1 MNISELK
8 KKARE
13 YELRGD
19 YKKALETYQTVLK
32 YENNDPE
39 TLFRIGQILIKFK
52 QEKKAGEFLLKSFE
66 IFEKQGIYDKRTIAL
81 LKKLIQLYPDKKD
94 LYRKLA
100 EAYYHV
106 GDYGEAGKTLE
117 FYIEFLFKN
126 GEYEKGFENYELLLK
141 WQPENF
147 ALKERVAEL
156 YLDFKKNKRAIE
168 IYFELLYYFFNR
180 NKEKEKE
187 IRNKLLSLG
196 VSEKEIEERISS
208 DSESEKKDSV
218 FVTLDELLKGDRLKA
233 TRTLKQVKEAE
244 KEEKEEKAEK
254 EEMIEMKEIEK
265 EIQKEVEEEFSQEVS
280 DTEFGSEAAVS
291 EEEVSE
297 SEIKNPLKVK
307 TLAET
312 LLMMGD
318 YTGALD
324 TFYKAFE
331 LYLQENLLI
340 EAYNIL
346 KEIASKW
353 PEEIKARKEMVKI
366 SHMLKNKDL
375 LVDSILSLAECLYKR
390 GAKDDALK
398 WFLKVLDIEPD
409 NKKAIEYVTMISPES
424 LEKLKKRKEEVPLKK
439 EKTIKVEEPKTPE
452 MEFVKIEKKKTLEE
466 KKKEEEFIDLKSQI
480 VEELEEDE
488 KKIKKDIFSEVR
500 ETLHKFSKEIDYKGK
515 LELGIA
521 MREMGLYEEAI
532 INLKEALNSEETRA
546 KSLELLGEIFMEL
559 RKFNIALE
567 YFERAL
573 QEKNLEERRV
583 ISIEYHLGECYENL
597 GDSVNALTYY
607 KRAYEKDPEIMGLKD
622 KIEELESN
630 RRRVVDEDK
639 ISFL

>member
-8 KKARE
+8 RRARE

-19 YKKALETYQTVLK
+19 YKKALETYETILK
-32 YENNDPE
+32 HDRDDPE

-66 IFEKQGIYDKRTIAL
+66 IFEKQGIYNKRTIAL
-81 LKKLIQLYPDKKD
+81 LKKLIQLYPGKKE

-117 FYIEFLFKN
+117 YYIEFLFKN
-126 GEYEKGFENYELLLK
+126 GEYEKGFENYELLLT

-156 YLDFKKNKRAIE
+156 YLDFKKNKRSIE
-168 IYFELLYYFFNR
+168 LYFELLAYFFKR

-187 IRNKLLSLG
+187 IRNKLSSLG
-196 VSEKEIEERISS
+196 VSEKEIEEHLSS

-218 FVTLDELLKGDRLKA
+218 FVTLDELLKDRPDRPKGP
-233 TRTLKQVKEAE
+233 RTVRPVKEME
-244 KEEKEEKAEK
+244 KEEKV
-254 EEMIEMKEIEK
+254 EMAEMKEIEK
-265 EIQKEVEEEFSQEVS
+265 EIQKEVEEEFSQETS
-280 DTEFGSEAAVS
+280 NMEFGSETGIS
-291 EEEVSE
+291 EEEMLE
-297 SEIKNPLKVK
+297 SEMKNPFKVK

-312 LLMMGD
+312 FLMMGD

-331 LYLQENLLI
+331 LYLQENLVI
-340 EAYNIL
+340 EAYNTL

-366 SHMLKNKDL
+366 SHMLKNKEL
-375 LVDSILSLAECLYKR
+375 LVDSMISLAECLYKR

-398 WFLKVLDIEPD
+398 WFLKVLEIEPD
-409 NKKAIEYVTMISPES
+409 NKKAIEFVTMISPES
-424 LEKLKKRKEEVPLKK
+424 LEKLQKRKKEIPLKQKQEEVMKVQKPEIK
-439 EKTIKVEEPKTPE
+439 ERETVE
-452 MEFVKIEKKKTLEE
+452 IEKKKIIKEE
-466 KKKEEEFIDLKSQI
+466 KKEEEFIDLKTQI
-480 VEELEEDE
+480 VEELEEEE
-488 KKIKKDIFSEVR
+488 KKVKKDIFSEVR

-515 LELGIA
+515 LEIGIA

-532 INLKEALNSEETRA
+532 INLKEALNSEETRVR
-546 KSLELLGEIFMEL
+546 SLELLGEIFMEL
-559 RKFNIALE
+559 KKFNIAIE

-573 QEKNLEERRV
+573 QEKNLEERRI

-597 GDSVNALTYY
+597 GDPVNALAYY
-607 KRAYEKDPEIMGLKD
+607 KRAYEKDPEIIGLKE

-630 RRRVVDEDK
+630 RRRIVDQDK

>member
-8 KKARE
+8 KRARE

-19 YKKALETYQTVLK
+19 YKKALETYQTILK

-126 GEYEKGFENYELLLK
+126 GEYEKGFENYELLLR

-168 IYFELLYYFFNR
+168 IYFELLSYFFNR

-208 DSESEKKDSV
+208 DSESEEKDSV
-218 FVTLDELLKGDRLKA
+218 FVTLDELLKGDRPKV
-233 TRTLKQVKEAE
+233 TRTLKQVKETE
-244 KEEKEEKAEK
+244 KEEKV
-254 EEMIEMKEIEK
+254 EMVEMKEIEK

-280 DTEFGSEAAVS
+280 NMEFGSEAAVS
-291 EEEVSE
+291 EEEVLE
-297 SEIKNPLKVK
+297 SEIKNPFKVK

-331 LYLQENLLI
+331 LYLQENLVI

-375 LVDSILSLAECLYKR
+375 LVDSIISLAECLYKR

-409 NKKAIEYVTMISPES
+409 NKKAIEFVTMISPES
-424 LEKLKKRKEEVPLKK
+424 LEKLQKSKVEVPLKK
-439 EKTIKVEEPKTPE
+439 EKTVKVEEPKTPE
-452 MEFVKIEKKKTLEE
+452 KEFVKIEKKKTFEEE
-466 KKKEEEFIDLKSQI
+466 KKEEFIDLKSQI
-480 VEELEEDE
+480 FDELEEEE

-559 RKFNIALE
+559 RKFNIAIE
-567 YFERAL
+567 YFEKAL
-573 QEKNLEERRV
+573 QEKNLEERRL
-583 ISIEYHLGECYENL
+583 ISIEYHLGQCYENL
-597 GDSVNALTYY
+597 GDPVNALTYY

>member
-8 KKARE
+8 KRARE

-19 YKKALETYQTVLK
+19 YKKALETYQTILK

-126 GEYEKGFENYELLLK
+126 GEYEKGFENYELLLR

-168 IYFELLYYFFNR
+168 IYFELLSYFFNR

-208 DSESEKKDSV
+208 DSESEEKDSV
-218 FVTLDELLKGDRLKA
+218 FVTLDELLKGDRPKV
-233 TRTLKQVKEAE
+233 TRTLKQVKETE
-244 KEEKEEKAEK
+244 KEEKV
-254 EEMIEMKEIEK
+254 EMVEMKEIEK

-280 DTEFGSEAAVS
+280 NMEFGSEAAVS
-291 EEEVSE
+291 EEEVLE
-297 SEIKNPLKVK
+297 SEIKNPFKVK

-331 LYLQENLLI
+331 LYLQENLVI

-375 LVDSILSLAECLYKR
+375 LVDSIISLAECLYKR

-409 NKKAIEYVTMISPES
+409 NKKAIEFVTMISPES
-424 LEKLKKRKEEVPLKK
+424 LEKLQKSKVEVPLKK
-439 EKTIKVEEPKTPE
+439 EKTVKVEEPKTPE
-452 MEFVKIEKKKTLEE
+452 KEFVKIEKKKTFEEE
-466 KKKEEEFIDLKSQI
+466 KKEEFIDLKSQI
-480 VEELEEDE
+480 FEELEEEE

-559 RKFNIALE
+559 RKFNIAIE
-567 YFERAL
+567 YFEKAL
-573 QEKNLEERRV
+573 QEKNLEERRL
-583 ISIEYHLGECYENL
+583 ISIEYHLGQCYENL
-597 GDSVNALTYY
+597 GDPVNALTYY

>member
-291 EEEVSE
+291 EEEVLE

-390 GAKDDALK
+390 GAK
-398 WFLKVLDIEPD
+398 
-409 NKKAIEYVTMISPES
+409 
-424 LEKLKKRKEEVPLKK
+424 
-439 EKTIKVEEPKTPE
+439 
-452 MEFVKIEKKKTLEE
+452 
-466 KKKEEEFIDLKSQI
+466 
-480 VEELEEDE
+480 
-488 KKIKKDIFSEVR
+488 
-500 ETLHKFSKEIDYKGK
+500 
-515 LELGIA
+515 
-521 MREMGLYEEAI
+521 
-532 INLKEALNSEETRA
+532 
-546 KSLELLGEIFMEL
+546 
-559 RKFNIALE
+559 
-567 YFERAL
+567 
-573 QEKNLEERRV
+573 
-583 ISIEYHLGECYENL
+583 
-597 GDSVNALTYY
+597 
-607 KRAYEKDPEIMGLKD
+607 
-622 KIEELESN
+622 
-630 RRRVVDEDK
+630 
-639 ISFL
+639 

>member
-8 KKARE
+8 KRARE

-19 YKKALETYQTVLK
+19 YKKALETYETILK
-32 YENNDPE
+32 HDRDDPE
-39 TLFRIGQILIKFK
+39 TLFRIGQILIRFK

-66 IFEKQGIYDKRTIAL
+66 IFEKKSIYDKRTIAL
-81 LKKLIQLYPDKKD
+81 LKKLIQLYPGKKE
-94 LYRKLA
+94 LFRKLA

-117 FYIEFLFKN
+117 YYIEFLFKN

-156 YLDFKKNKRAIE
+156 YLDFKKNKRSIE
-168 IYFELLYYFFNR
+168 LYFELLSYFYNR
-180 NKEKEKE
+180 NKEKEKD
-187 IRNKLLSLG
+187 IRNKLLALG
-196 VSEKEIEERISS
+196 VSEKEIEEKLSL
-208 DSESEKKDSV
+208 DSESEKKDSI
-218 FVTLDELLKGDRLKA
+218 FVTLDELLKGDRPKV
-233 TRTLKQVKEAE
+233 TRVLRQVKEAE
-244 KEEKEEKAEK
+244 KEEKTEIL
-254 EEMIEMKEIEK
+254 EMQEMEK
-265 EIQKEVEEEFSQEVS
+265 EIQKEVEEEFRREDSNSEFE
-280 DTEFGSEAAVS
+280 TETAVR
-291 EEEVSE
+291 EEELLE
-297 SEIKNPLKVK
+297 TEIKNPLKVK

-331 LYLQENLLI
+331 LYLQENLII
-340 EAYNIL
+340 EAYNTL

-366 SHMLKNKDL
+366 SHMLKNKEL
-375 LVDSILSLAECLYKR
+375 LVDSIISLAECLYKR

-398 WFLKVLDIEPD
+398 WFLKVLEIEPE
-409 NKKAIEYVTMISPES
+409 NKKATEFVAMMSPES
-424 LEKLKKRKEEVPLKK
+424 LEKLMKRKREEMPLRK
-439 EKTIKVEEPKTPE
+439 EKEETIKAKKTETRDVEL
-452 MEFVKIEKKKTLEE
+452 VKIEGKKVIKEE
-466 KKKEEEFIDLKSQI
+466 KKEEEFIDLKREI
-480 VEELEEDE
+480 VKEIEQEE
-488 KKIKKDIFSEVR
+488 KKVKKDIFSEVR
-500 ETLHKFSKEIDYKGK
+500 ETLHKFSREIDYKGK

-532 INLKEALNSEETRA
+532 INLKEALNSDETRA
-546 KSLELLGEIFMEL
+546 SSLELLGEVFMEL
-559 RKFNIALE
+559 KKFNIAIE

-573 QEKNLEERRV
+573 QERNLEERRI

-597 GDSVNALTYY
+597 GDLVNALTYY
-607 KRAYEKDPEIMGLKD
+607 KRAYEKDPEIMGLKG
-622 KIEELESN
+622 KIEEMESSK
-630 RRRVVDEDK
+630 RKIVDEDK